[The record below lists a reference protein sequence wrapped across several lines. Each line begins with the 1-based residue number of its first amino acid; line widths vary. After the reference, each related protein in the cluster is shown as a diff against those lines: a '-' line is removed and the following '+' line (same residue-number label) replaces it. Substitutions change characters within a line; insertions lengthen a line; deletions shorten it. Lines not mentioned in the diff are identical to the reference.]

1 MVDDHV
7 HGHGL
12 ESYELRGVG
21 DVVERVPGT
30 QDAHIGCVGDNLL
43 HLLDR
48 RWPVQLLRPV
58 RVIAGPVLSWRM
70 ILNHRFALFFSCPGA
85 KTTGDL
91 GLLSLL
97 ELLLSLLHLL
107 FYPLLSLL
115 HLLLYLLFYLPPLL
129 LSFLFH

>member
-30 QDAHIGCVGDNLL
+30 QDAHTGCVGDDLL

-48 RWPVQLLRPV
+48 RWPVQLLHPV
-58 RVIAGPVLSWRM
+58 RVIAGPVLSWKM
-70 ILNHRFALFFSCPGA
+70 VLNHRFAFSGFTIQRASSSPVR
-85 KTTGDL
+85 TPSTGMGSGSASASVSTSRTSCL
-91 GLLSLL
+91 RRASPARSRSSSSL
-97 ELLLSLLHLL
+97 
-107 FYPLLSLL
+107 
-115 HLLLYLLFYLPPLL
+115 
-129 LSFLFH
+129 

>member
-30 QDAHIGCVGDNLL
+30 QDAHTGRVADNLL

-70 ILNHRFALFFSCPGA
+70 ILNHHFAPSPSCPSHGVGA
-85 KTTGDL
+85 VRAPQDRHGQDADGSSVVQPLYTGPKVVPRRSASDARET
-91 GLLSLL
+91 GA
-97 ELLLSLLHLL
+97 
-107 FYPLLSLL
+107 FC
-115 HLLLYLLFYLPPLL
+115 
-129 LSFLFH
+129 